1 MDGGGANRVVA
12 GALYQLLQTA
22 LSYVDAMREVR
33 PKRERIEYSEQ
44 ELDSQIKVLA
54 KINEDTAT
62 LSAELLRYQ
71 AMHTDAIAEK
81 QILNEMLEQAENR
94 VVMKDFIQITRRMH
108 WELFLFKFLISP
120 IVVPQPTQPFIS
132 THTQATSQQ
141 LMQRF
146 EERDLW
152 QEQLDSLE
160 KCSPLIPGDCLLG
173 AAFLGYCGPF
183 PQSMRPRLV
192 QLEDINRRGVPHSGP
207 FDVKTLLGDERQINW
222 YV

>member
-62 LSAELLRYQ
+62 LTAELLRYR
-71 AMHTDAIAEK
+71 ALHTDAIAEK

-94 VVMKDFIQITRRMH
+94 VVMNHLMRILYR
-108 WELFLFKFLISP
+108 SP
-120 IVVPQPTQPFIS
+120 
-132 THTQATSQQ
+132 
-141 LMQRF
+141 
-146 EERDLW
+146 
-152 QEQLDSLE
+152 
-160 KCSPLIPGDCLLG
+160 G
-173 AAFLGYCGPF
+173 ACTGSFF
-183 PQSMRPRLV
+183 FS
-192 QLEDINRRGVPHSGP
+192 SS
-207 FDVKTLLGDERQINW
+207 
-222 YV
+222 